1 MLENNKL
8 KIEDFEFLLFD
19 RIAKIK
25 AINEQYDLENNAYIS
40 FSGGKDS
47 TVLHYLI
54 DLALPNNKIP
64 RVYKDTGI
72 EYPQV
77 RKFVRKLSKNDKRII
92 YLKPEKNIKKTLEKV
107 GYPFKSK
114 QHSHNFQIY
123 KNNIQNCEKY
133 KKIVFESGIVERIK
147 NKTYTKEDV
156 EFIHNLP
163 KGTKTFIKYY
173 FGIRER
179 ERENYLH
186 LSRLSLT
193 H

>member
-1 MLENNKL
+1 MLEDNKL
-8 KIEDFEFLLFD
+8 KNDDFEFQLFD
-19 RIAKIK
+19 RVEKIK
-25 AINEQYDLENNAYIS
+25 AINEQCDLENNAYIS

-64 RVYKDTGI
+64 RIYKDTGI

-77 RKFVRKLSKNDKRII
+77 RKFVRKLSKNDNRII

-123 KNNIQNCEKY
+123 KHNIQNCEKY
-133 KKIVFESGIVERIK
+133 KKNVFESGIVERIK
-147 NKTYTKEDV
+147 NETYTK
-156 EFIHNLP
+156 
-163 KGTKTFIKYY
+163 
-173 FGIRER
+173 
-179 ERENYLH
+179 
-186 LSRLSLT
+186 
-193 H
+193 